1 MIIMTMTMTMI
12 FMMIMIVMIMMM
24 MTMMLVTQVN
34 FTVVARE
41 VAAGGRESR
50 ASVVVHVRDLN
61 DNPPIFLEVSDSY
74 IPHNTTRVVKCQFLY
89 TE

>member
-1 MIIMTMTMTMI
+1 MLIMVM
-12 FMMIMIVMIMMM
+12 MIMMM
-24 MTMMLVTQVN
+24 VMMFMIMMIMMLVTQVN

-61 DNPPIFLEVSDSY
+61 DNPPIFLEVSELFELWTVFGFPMIS
-74 IPHNTTRVVKCQFLY
+74 Q
-89 TE
+89 

>member
-1 MIIMTMTMTMI
+1 MMVMMVIMMLVMTMILVMIIM
-12 FMMIMIVMIMMM
+12 
-24 MTMMLVTQVN
+24 QVN

-61 DNPPIFLEVSDSY
+61 DNPPIFLEVSGDKNSSK
-74 IPHNTTRVVKCQFLY
+74 RV
-89 TE
+89 

>member
-1 MIIMTMTMTMI
+1 MIMV
-12 FMMIMIVMIMMM
+12 MIVMMVIMIMMIKVVVM
-24 MTMMLVTQVN
+24 MMVMQVN

-61 DNPPIFLEVSDSY
+61 DNPPIFLEVSDDIYSSE
-74 IPHNTTRVVKCQFLY
+74 RVWKL
-89 TE
+89 

>member
-1 MIIMTMTMTMI
+1 MNQ
-12 FMMIMIVMIMMM
+12 MMVMVMVNDM
-24 MTMMLVTQVN
+24 QVN

-61 DNPPIFLEVSDSY
+61 DNPPIFLEVSGDKNSSK
-74 IPHNTTRVVKCQFLY
+74 RV
-89 TE
+89 